1 MTEEKKGRAH
11 KASRQHKDSSK
22 YTALNKAPLRYAIIE
37 MGDYDDVRVLE
48 SCLSKCCRK
57 VENVSPAVGK
67 GITFKKEK
75 ADKWPEY
82 KDAIEN
88 FEYSGSSTDE
98 PDWWY
103 ISGHHAGF
111 GDGNYYALTG
121 DGGFFNDIYYKA
133 YKKITGEVSNAVFM
147 LTSRKDYTGVKVPK
161 TLLDH
166 QVAPNPLYNKS
177 PNTSSKGVFLIGC
190 NTLSSSDLRS
200 QLKTHFP
207 KAVNFGY
214 FQSKAPGYTKL
225 QAKHIRSIFKS
236 VKKGRP
242 SFFEDPEAYFQKN
255 GKEDS
260 LKEIVGK
267 VANITRKRILCAF
280 YEGKIY
286 LPEYVWGQEKVIW
299 NHKWPIEKWAETE
312 LVICPVPGKKNPFKY
327 EQDGKFIVGLK
338 HGRDARIYRDFK
350 YSEFRRIM
358 SPVKINTWLL
368 LALQNIREKINSG
381 DLINPFPEAR
391 KRKDD
396 VSIITKEVRKD
407 GNEIEIYCKKI
418 DEFYMIAKE
427 YKKSGIF
434 SDMRKVQ
441 RNGQTHFSLTV
452 S

>member
-1 MTEEKKGRAH
+1 MAETKKEREH
-11 KASRQHKDSSK
+11 KASRQHKNSNR

-37 MGDYDDVRVLE
+37 MGDYDDVKVFE
-48 SCLSKCCRK
+48 TCLSRCCRK
-57 VENVSPAVGK
+57 AVNVSPDIGK

-98 PDWWY
+98 PEWWY

-121 DGGFFNDIYYKA
+121 DGGFFNDIYYEA
-133 YKKITGEVSNAVFM
+133 HNKKIAGEVRNAIFM
-147 LTSRKDYTGVKVPK
+147 LTSRKDYAGANVPR
-161 TLLDH
+161 TLLSQ
-166 QVAPNPLYNKS
+166 QVNPNPLYNKS
-177 PNTSSKGVFLIGC
+177 PNTSTKGLFLIGC
-190 NTLSSSDLRS
+190 NTLSMLNIRS
-200 QLKTHFP
+200 QLQTHFP
-207 KAVNFGY
+207 KAIIFGY
-214 FQSKAPGYTKL
+214 FYSKAPGYALL

-242 SFFEDPEAYFQKN
+242 SLFEDPDAYFQRY

-267 VANITRKRILCAF
+267 LSKRTKKRVLCVF
-280 YEGKIY
+280 HEGKLY
-286 LPEYVWGQEKVIW
+286 LPEYVWGGGNTIW
-299 NHKWPIEKWAETE
+299 IHKWPIEKWAKTE

-338 HGRDARIYRDFK
+338 HGRDARIYGNFK
-350 YSEFRRIM
+350 YSEFSKIM

-368 LALQNIREKINSG
+368 LSLQNIRGVIDK
-381 DLINPFPEAR
+381 
-391 KRKDD
+391 
-396 VSIITKEVRKD
+396 SIIPIDVRND
-407 GNEIEIYCKKI
+407 GNEIEIYCQKI
-418 DEFYMIAKE
+418 DKFDMNAKK
-427 YKKSGIF
+427 YKKEGIF
-434 SDMRKVQ
+434 TDVRKVQ
-441 RNGQTHFSLTV
+441 RNGRTHFSLAV